1 MGIDNLYL
9 FIAAG
14 LLLNLTPGPDVLYIV
29 ANGLRRGARAG
40 VAAALGITA
49 GCFVHIAAAA
59 IGVSALIAASATA
72 FSVLKWLGAAYLVYV
87 GVSMLWPNKKRN
99 ATINIAHYIYRTWE
113 KGKIYLECGAN
124 IGKNTANSYN
134 NTNGLDVPIALK
146 SVFIRGFW
154 TNALNPKVALF
165 FLAFLPQFIAPD
177 AANPTLSFALLGLI
191 FNVNALPINI
201 GYGLGAAWV
210 SKRLANPVNRFPAM
224 QSAITWLER
233 GAGGLFVYFGLKLA
247 LADNRS

>member
-29 ANGLRRGARAG
+29 ANGLRGGARAG

-72 FSVLKWLGAAYLVYV
+72 FTVLKWLGAAYLVYV
-87 GVSMLWPNKKRN
+87 GVAMLWPGEKHADTK
-99 ATINIAHYIYRTWE
+99 IIANYVYPTRARGLNDR
-113 KGKIYLECGAN
+113 KNGAKPDLN
-124 IGKNTANSYN
+124 DAGC
-134 NTNGLDVPIALK
+134 LK

-177 AANPTLSFALLGLI
+177 AANKTLSFALLGLL
-191 FNVNALPINI
+191 FNLNALPINI
-201 GYGLGAAWV
+201 GYGLAAAWV
-210 SKRLANPVNRFPAM
+210 SKQLSKRLSNQLSNQSGQSSVV

-233 GAGGLFVYFGLKLA
+233 GAGALFVYFGIKLA
-247 LADNRS
+247 LADNRT

>member
-29 ANGLRRGARAG
+29 ANGLRGARAG

-72 FSVLKWLGAAYLVYV
+72 FTVLKWLGAVYLVYV
-87 GVSMLWPNKKRN
+87 GVSMLWPRQKQNTIKTEANYACRTL
-99 ATINIAHYIYRTWE
+99 ATSQIDPQ
-113 KGKIYLECGAN
+113 
-124 IGKNTANSYN
+124 
-134 NTNGLDVPIALK
+134 NGTKSGLNGRDSTDRPNDPAGLM

-177 AANPTLSFALLGLI
+177 AASKTLSFALLGLL
-191 FNVNALPINI
+191 FNLNALPINL

-210 SKRLANPVNRFPAM
+210 SKRLQIQVNRSSAM
-224 QSAITWLER
+224 QSAIAWLQR
-233 GAGGLFVYFGLKLA
+233 GAGALFVYFGVKLA
-247 LADNRS
+247 LADNRV